1 MSDVWSRS
9 GTSARNAGSLNE
21 PGPESMSNGKR
32 ATSIDVARLAGV
44 SQSAVSRT
52 FREGSSVSETTAARV
67 REAAA
72 ELGYRPNI
80 IARSFNTGQTKII
93 GLVVSYLESPFYSIL
108 VETLSRRLQEK
119 GLHILVFLAEK
130 PMSKV
135 SSIVD
140 EFLDYQVDAIVTA
153 SVSLDD
159 KITRRCEAAGI
170 PIVMLNRSQ
179 QGRRVSEV
187 TSDNYSGAH
196 DVARHLAATGR
207 SRIAHIAGWQ
217 GASTGVDRTA
227 GFLAGLE
234 ACGLAPLAVL
244 CGDYARDKAV
254 AAARTLFRE
263 KTRPDAI
270 FVGSDYMAFAVM
282 DYIRFDVGLR
292 IPEDVAVAGYDD
304 VPIAS
309 WKSYELT
316 SVRQPIEVM
325 VDKTVAILTAQI
337 AEVAEVSKVK
347 IKNDLVIRRSTAGDA
362 SR

>member
-1 MSDVWSRS
+1 MGDVWCLF
-9 GTSARNAGSLNE
+9 GASAGNARYLNE
-21 PGPESMSNGKR
+21 FGPEGMLNGKR

-52 FREGSSVSETTAARV
+52 FRQGASVSATTAARV
-67 REAAA
+67 REAA
-72 ELGYRPNI
+72 EKLGYRPNI

-108 VETLSRRLQEK
+108 LETLSRRLQEK

-130 PMSKV
+130 PISKV

-187 TSDNYSGAH
+187 TSDNYSGACA
-196 DVARHLAATGR
+196 VARHLASTGR
-207 SRIAHIAGWQ
+207 TRIAHIAGWQ

-234 ACGLAPLAVL
+234 ETGIAPLAVL
-244 CGDYARDKAV
+244 GGDYAREKAV
-254 AAARTLFRE
+254 EAARALFQE
-263 KTRPDAI
+263 KTRPDAV

-282 DYIRFDVGLR
+282 DYIRFEVGLR

-316 SVRQPIEVM
+316 TVRQPIDVM
-325 VDKTVAILTAQI
+325 VDETVAILTAQI
-337 AEVAEVSKVK
+337 ADLAEVSKVK
-347 IKNDLVIRRSTAGDA
+347 IKNDLVIRRSTAGDV